1 MNIVQQL
8 TQELKNCTKDFTE
21 LEAELRETKAILESA
36 KRSEETLR
44 EQLRQAHIVIQA
56 LNEQLALKS

>member
-8 TQELKNCTKDFTE
+8 TQELRNCTKDFTK
-21 LEAELRETKAILESA
+21 LEAELRETKAILEST
-36 KRSEETLR
+36 KRSEEMLL
-44 EQLRQAHIVIQA
+44 EQLRQAYVVIQA